1 MRSIW
6 KNIYVKAMKLRR
18 RLNEDINKQAL
29 TEGLLYFLVWTCVF
43 LVPVINASI
52 IRSEPFNWN
61 TIKIAWGVI
70 LPYFLLFL
78 IHNFH
83 IAPRLLITKRYLWY
97 TLICICTVSILFSA
111 VNIYQTAIGIDPTDD
126 IDEVIK
132 LDGWPSLTNMSLP
145 LNLMLGIFMCG
156 LNAGVKMIFKSL
168 HDEQAMES
176 LKRNMLQAELDY
188 LKYQINPHFFMNTL
202 NNIHALI
209 DIDTETAKD
218 TVIEL
223 SKMMRYVLYDSEQ
236 DYISLEKEI
245 NFLNHYIR
253 LMRLRYSDTVGI
265 EIRTPPTISEEVRIP
280 PLIFI
285 VFVENA
291 FKHGVSYNSNSYIR
305 ITISVSAGR
314 VGCRVVNS
322 KNPSRWNTQ
331 GGIGLDNVRKRL
343 DLLFPQRY
351 KMTISESADEYS
363 VELDIPAL

>member
-1 MRSIW
+1 
-6 KNIYVKAMKLRR
+6 MKQRH
-18 RLNEDINKQAL
+18 RLNENINKQAL
-29 TEGLLYFLVWTCVF
+29 TEGLLYLLVWTCVF
-43 LVPVINASI
+43 LVPILNALI

-61 TIKIAWGVI
+61 TIKIAWGVV

-78 IHNFH
+78 VHNFC

-97 TLICICTVSILFSA
+97 TLVCGGTVLVLFTAVSI
-111 VNIYQTAIGIDPTDD
+111 YQNAIGIDPNDG
-126 IDEVIK
+126 IDKVIK
-132 LDGWPSLTNMSLP
+132 LENRLSLTNMSLP

-168 HDEQAMES
+168 RDEQIMES

-209 DIDTETAKD
+209 DIDTEAAKD

-253 LMRLRYSDTVGI
+253 LMRLRYSSDKVEISIDTPESVSG
-265 EIRTPPTISEEVRIP
+265 EVKIP

-291 FKHGVSYNSNSYIR
+291 FKHGVSYNSYSYIR
-305 ITISVSAGR
+305 ISISVADGR
-314 VGCRVVNS
+314 VNCRVVNS
-322 KNPSRWNTQ
+322 KNPNRWNTQ

-351 KMTISESADEYS
+351 KMTIDETDDSYG
-363 VELDIPAL
+363 VALEIPIQ

>member
-1 MRSIW
+1 MRQ
-6 KNIYVKAMKLRR
+6 RH
-18 RLNEDINKQAL
+18 RLNENINKQAL

-43 LVPVINASI
+43 LVPIINASI

-61 TIKIAWGVI
+61 TIKIAWGVV

-78 IHNFH
+78 VHNFC

-97 TLICICTVSILFSA
+97 TLVCGGTVLVLFTAVSI
-111 VNIYQTAIGIDPTDD
+111 YQSVIGIDPADG

-132 LDGWPSLTNMSLP
+132 LENWPSLTNISLP

-168 HDEQAMES
+168 RDEQIMES

-209 DIDTETAKD
+209 DIDTEAAKD

-236 DYISLEKEI
+236 DCISLEKEI

-253 LMRLRYSDTVGI
+253 LMRLRYSDKV
-265 EIRTPPTISEEVRIP
+265 EISIDTPESVSGEVKIP

-291 FKHGVSYNSNSYIR
+291 FKHGVSYNSYSYIR
-305 ITISVSAGR
+305 ISIGVADGR
-314 VGCRVVNS
+314 VSCRVVNS
-322 KNPSRWNTQ
+322 KNPSRWTTQ

-351 KMTISESADEYS
+351 KMTIDETDDRYD
-363 VELDIPAL
+363 VALEIPAQ